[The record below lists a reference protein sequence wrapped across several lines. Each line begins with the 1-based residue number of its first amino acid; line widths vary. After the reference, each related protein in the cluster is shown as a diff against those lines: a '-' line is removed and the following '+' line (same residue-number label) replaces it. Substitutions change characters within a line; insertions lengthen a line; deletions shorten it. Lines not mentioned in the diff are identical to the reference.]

1 MGAERSLRITVQRG
15 WGREAGQLQ
24 EGKKLPDGQ
33 LLGSYGQALLAL
45 WEERG
50 SEHTIQVLVCPL
62 FFTILHFFS
71 HKAIE
76 KEQRLRAVIY
86 ISLLLWACPGWLGR
100 YLKSRALGAAIP
112 HPSVVTVF

>member
-1 MGAERSLRITVQRG
+1 MGAERSLGITVQRG

-62 FFTILHFFS
+62 FFHNLAFLQSQS
-71 HKAIE
+71 H
-76 KEQRLRAVIY
+76 
-86 ISLLLWACPGWLGR
+86 
-100 YLKSRALGAAIP
+100 
-112 HPSVVTVF
+112 